1 MHQGYATPQGTA
13 RLAAR
18 FPQSNGFYRKI
29 QSIQLSTIGIGTY
42 LGAMDE
48 ATDTSYARA
57 VAAAV
62 EGGINCIDTSL
73 NYRNQH
79 SELAIGAAL
88 EALLGTGQAQ
98 RDELLICT
106 KAGYLVPNA
115 VPNGVL
121 TREDVV
127 GNMHSIAPAFLE
139 DQLERSRRNLGLE
152 TIDVFYLHN
161 PETQLRFVSHDDFH
175 RRILA
180 AFETCERFVAEG
192 RIRYYGT
199 ATWDGYRQPNQLSLA
214 ELEKLARQA
223 GGVDH
228 HFRFIQL
235 PFNLAM
241 LEALTNGAAPFAHQ
255 LGISVIA
262 SASLLQSRL
271 TSGLP
276 EQLSQALIGPT
287 TDAARAIQF
296 TRSAPHI
303 DIALVGMS
311 RPEHVRENLSAT
323 SYPPLDETL
332 FRQLF
337 GK

>member
-1 MHQGYATPQGTA
+1 MHQGYASAEGTA
-13 RLAAR
+13 RFAAR
-18 FPQSNGFYRKI
+18 FAQHSGFYRKI
-29 QSIQLSTIGIGTY
+29 RGLRLSTLGIGTY

-48 ATDTSYARA
+48 ATDASYAHA
-57 VAAAV
+57 VTAAV
-62 EGGINCIDTSL
+62 EGGINFIDTSL

-88 EALLGTGQAQ
+88 EALFRTNKAQ
-98 RDELLICT
+98 RDEVMVCT
-106 KAGYLVPNA
+106 KAGYLVPDA
-115 VPNGVL
+115 VPKGVL
-121 TREDVV
+121 QPSDVV
-127 GNMHSIAPAFLE
+127 GNMHSMAPAFLE

-152 TIDVFYLHN
+152 TVDVFYLHN
-161 PETQLRFVSHDDFH
+161 PETQLRFVSTEEFH
-175 RRILA
+175 RRVAA
-180 AFETCERFVAEG
+180 AFETCERFVQEG

-199 ATWDGYRQPNQLSLA
+199 ATWDGYRKADQLSLA
-214 ELEKLARQA
+214 ELESLARRA

-241 LEALTNGAAPFAHQ
+241 LEALTKGVAPYAHQ

-276 EQLSQALIGPT
+276 EQLAQALEGPV
-287 TDAARAIQF
+287 TDADRAIQF
-296 TRSAPHI
+296 ARSAPHI
-303 DIALVGMS
+303 DVALVGMS
-311 RPEHVRENLSAT
+311 RAEHVRDNLAAAT
-323 SYPPLDETL
+323 YPPLDEQRFL
-332 FRQLF
+332 KLF